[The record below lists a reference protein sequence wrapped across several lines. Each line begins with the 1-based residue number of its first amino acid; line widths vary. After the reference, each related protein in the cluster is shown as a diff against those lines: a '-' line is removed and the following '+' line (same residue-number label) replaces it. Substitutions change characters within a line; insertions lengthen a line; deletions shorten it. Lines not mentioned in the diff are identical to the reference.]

1 MMNSMINHIGWI
13 TAVFNSGRR
22 TQQLF
27 GARRNNRGG
36 MLFSVFG
43 LGLGIGAT
51 AYSLIRGRENG
62 MQQMNQPITN
72 FLRNAQI
79 NTIGR
84 PNKAALAEFSE
95 ELTTE
100 SSKKEDNNDYEDVY

>member
-1 MMNSMINHIGWI
+1 MMNSMLNHIRWI
-13 TAVFNSGRR
+13 RTVFNSGRR

-36 MLFSVFG
+36 MLFSV

-51 AYSLIRGRENG
+51 AYSLLRGRENG
-62 MQQMNQPITN
+62 MQQMNQPIPN
-72 FLRNAQI
+72 FLKNAQI
-79 NTIGR
+79 NTIGKQ
-84 PNKAALAEFSE
+84 NQIALAEFSE

-100 SSKKEDNNDYEDVY
+100 PSKKVVDEFEDLF